1 MNYLKSIK
9 IIKQVVLLVT
19 ILSCPLLT
27 FSQQTDSTKEVSSFM
42 AAVNV
47 TNNGIS
53 LLPNFSLGKPAVI
66 FNMIVAK
73 KRLSFEPE
81 MRFAIEG
88 AKPWSFIF
96 WWRYKILKTNKFSFN
111 VGAHPSFVFREKNL
125 MIDGT
130 PHDVLTAQR
139 YLATEC
145 VPTYALANNLT
156 VGVYYLHSFGLN
168 EDASKSTD
176 FVALRGNI
184 SNIPLSNQFF
194 LKISPQLYYLNID
207 GIEGTYVTSALTLSK
222 KNCPLFISSIMS
234 KAIKSDIAGKDFVWN
249 ISLHYA
255 FNKNY
260 VGL

>member
-1 MNYLKSIK
+1 MSYLKSIK
-9 IIKQVVLLVT
+9 IFKQVALFLAF
-19 ILSCPLLT
+19 SNCPFFI
-27 FSQQTDSTKEVSSFM
+27 FSQQIDSTKEVSTFM

-66 FNMIVAK
+66 FNMTVGK

-96 WWRYKILKTNKFSFN
+96 WWRYKILKTHKFSFN

-139 YLATEC
+139 YLATEF

-168 EDASKSTD
+168 EDAAKNTD
-176 FVALRGNI
+176 FIALRSNI
-184 SNIPLSNQFF
+184 SNIPLSNNFF

-207 GIEGTYVTSALTLSK
+207 DKTGTYVTSTLTLSK
-222 KNCPLFISSIMS
+222 KNCPLFISSIFS
-234 KAIKSDIAGKDFVWN
+234 KAIKTDIAGKDFVWN

-260 VGL
+260 VSQ